1 MKKHKHGSMFNDQ
14 LSRKLNKRFGFPE
27 DYTGRIEGFEDTI
40 PLACKVFGAEKVEE
54 IREG

>member
-14 LSRKLNKRFGFPE
+14 LSRQLNKRFGFPE